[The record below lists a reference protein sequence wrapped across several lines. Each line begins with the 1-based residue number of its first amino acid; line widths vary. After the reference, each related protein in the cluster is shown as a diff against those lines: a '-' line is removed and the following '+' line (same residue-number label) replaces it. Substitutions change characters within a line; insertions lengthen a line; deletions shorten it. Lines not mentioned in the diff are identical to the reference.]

1 MCEIARNSVLQSGY
15 EMQIKKHWLGENC
28 MIAGPAGNDIQKTN
42 VPTIRLSYRYQTLM
56 VYFNLFLF
64 HRKSDIWC
72 WDLYADQTVMKIFT

>member
-1 MCEIARNSVLQSGY
+1 MCEIARNSVLQSGF

-56 VYFNLFLF
+56 VYFICFYF
-64 HRKSDIWC
+64 IGRAIYGAGISTQIR
-72 WDLYADQTVMKIFT
+72 Q